1 MTSKP
6 KTGADLKPAPVFLDT
21 TEPPQWVAL
30 HKQACAEKKNSYLDP
45 QTGFHVLTS
54 YYLKSR
60 GYCCTNK
67 CRHCPYGFHKEA
79 WPIDC
84 EIDPKDIAKN
94 ETEE

>member
-1 MTSKP
+1 MTNIP
-6 KTGADLKPAPVFLDT
+6 KTGADLKPAPVFL
-21 TEPPQWVAL
+21 EL
-30 HKQACAEKKNSYLDP
+30 HQKAFSEKKNSYLDS

-67 CRHCPYGFHKEA
+67 CRHCPYGFHKDA

-84 EIDPKDIAKN
+84 EIDPADLAENKAND